1 MRDPDRIKPFLNE
14 IERAWSKEPDSRFGQ
29 FFFNTVINEIGD
41 PFFIEDDE
49 LILLIQG
56 KLKTY
61 VHKKRN

>member
-1 MRDPDRIKPFLNE
+1 MRNPKRIPKVLDAIKKE
-14 IERAWSKEPDSRFGQ
+14 WEKEPDWRFGQ

-41 PFFIEDDE
+41 PFFIEDDD

-61 VHKKRN
+61 VHKKRK